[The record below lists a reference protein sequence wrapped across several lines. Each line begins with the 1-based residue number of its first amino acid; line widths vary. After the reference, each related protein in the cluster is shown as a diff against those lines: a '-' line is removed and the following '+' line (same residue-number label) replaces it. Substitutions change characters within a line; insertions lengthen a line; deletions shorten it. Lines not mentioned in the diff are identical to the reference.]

1 MVNLRSSQGF
11 VGGLALAA
19 TLGCRPAARPAAEAP
34 TQDTKAEAPPPWACP
49 GPSIFAVPRESWH
62 RPTAEPWPCE
72 PAAGRA
78 GWVTAKPITGID
90 STKLES
96 KLRGPAATPAKVVMI
111 GLAGAGRSFAAD
123 EVQRWRALAG
133 EDAEVRTF
141 AGAALDRAALT
152 RELAALSDRIGRDT
166 RLRLAI
172 RGATTGEGA
181 PFGCVPLADGCM
193 PLAALRAWWVGERSS
208 RRAVVVEGGDPALSL
223 ALWSD
228 PFTAVAALREE
239 AAAKRFWAARDGD
252 GDAVVSLRERFVAAK
267 AKEKDGALLDG
278 DAVAA
283 WGATDARAPGPGEL
297 AAPRDRSE
305 LEALARG
312 VGPGEALVVYLAD
325 RECVDCEMIGY
336 RAIRSIAKRTPGL
349 KFAAIRDARAL
360 AGAMGWRLSLV
371 EPTIVYYGERGRLI
385 GVADD
390 PTQQVAALPTAAL
403 ALETRRAVYEAWLM
417 GADLERAKFA
427 AAAQVQLDGGGEE
440 PLVRM
445 ARRIHADSEPD
456 LVVAVLSALSRQKW
470 LAAVAAPE
478 VLSHIDHP
486 DTRVRAFALDAL
498 FALGPEPGPVL
509 CPLIGAVPD
518 PNPGIRERVRKLLFG
533 FLRDMEAGV
542 PALARLLVH
551 DDAAVRRAAVE
562 AFAELNAGERGA
574 FALPELV
581 HLYLSE
587 PAVVVRRLALQAIAR
602 LGAGAGPALPDL
614 SLRLVGEPDPESRRL
629 LAEILGNIGAPAVCA
644 REGLV
649 LLVREDEP
657 AISHEAAGALGR
669 IDALVGAPPAKN
681 Q

>member
-19 TLGCRPAARPAAEAP
+19 TLGCRPAAQPAEAP

-62 RPTAEPWPCE
+62 RPTVEPWPCE

-181 PFGCVPLADGCM
+181 PFGCVPLADGCV

-228 PFTAVAALREE
+228 SFTAVAALREE

-252 GDAVVSLRERFVAAK
+252 GDAVVS
-267 AKEKDGALLDG
+267 
-278 DAVAA
+278 
-283 WGATDARAPGPGEL
+283 
-297 AAPRDRSE
+297 
-305 LEALARG
+305 G

-427 AAAQVQLDGGGEE
+427 AAALVQLDGGGEE

-470 LAAVAAPE
+470 LAAVATPE

-551 DDAAVRRAAVE
+551 EDAAVRRAAVE

-587 PAVVVRRLALQAIAR
+587 PTVVVRRLALQAIAR